1 MSVLSNFTGRL
12 QRAGSQLLLSGR
24 VRVSPIDPN
33 ARSVIAWVELD
44 APAHQGQ
51 PENVVGELGASLWVH
66 AYAEAAHDLDRD
78 LRARLG
84 DQLEAWLSAEVEIA
98 ERMEIG
104 TNFGSDGP
112 AEIRLSPALPRTRN
126 LGLRIELRHAVDAR
140 ATLVGYD
147 LRGLSQPGQLAAALL
162 LLAGWVVDR
171 ASEARRP
178 NLRDTLRAFVDEFVP
193 AAPPRRS
200 RVEGFLREHVPKAT
214 PLRPF
219 RRRARPETGMAAPED
234 LRFQPPERPED

>member
-1 MSVLSNFTGRL
+1 MSLLSNLTGRF
-12 QRAGSQLLLSGR
+12 QRAGTQLLLGGH

-33 ARSVIAWVELD
+33 DRSVIAWVELD

-51 PENVVGELGASLWVH
+51 PENVVGDLGASLWVH
-66 AYAEAAHDLDRD
+66 AYAEAAYGLDRD

-84 DQLEAWLSAEVEIA
+84 DQLEAWLSAEVELA

-104 TNFGSDGP
+104 TNFGPDGP
-112 AEIRLSPALPRTRN
+112 AVIRLSPALPRTRN
-126 LGLRIELRHAVDAR
+126 LRLQIGLRHTADAR

-147 LRGLSQPGQLAAALL
+147 LRGLNHPGQLAAALL

-178 NLRDTLRAFVDEFVP
+178 NVRDTLRAFVDEFMP

-200 RVEGFLREHVPKAT
+200 RVDGFLREHAPKAT

-219 RRRARPETGMAAPED
+219 RRRARPQTEMAAPED
-234 LRFQPPERPED
+234 LRFRPPERRED